1 MNKMRHIQP
10 SKQENEK
17 IPYKW
22 RRVLQG
28 SKIIPIFAPSLNPIG
43 RMRFASLI
51 SFFRVVAKCFPRQT
65 SIGLARTTWTDTG
78 LGCWCWDALAVVL
91 VSVALKRLTGSPIW
105 IGMEVIQ

>member
-1 MNKMRHIQP
+1 MNKMRHIKP
-10 SKQENEK
+10 SKQENGK
-17 IPYKW
+17 NSVKMAPCAARFQNNSYL
-22 RRVLQG
+22 R
-28 SKIIPIFAPSLNPIG
+28 PIFKPFG

-51 SFFRVVAKCFPRQT
+51 SFFRVAAKCFPRQA
-65 SIGLARTTWTDTG
+65 SGGLARTTWTDTG